1 MSEWFGP
8 MILSLLAG
16 GAFGLLY
23 MGVLWAAVRILTAGQ
38 SVWLFAAMGLLRA
51 GLLAGALWLAL
62 WSGGTAVEIAF
73 ALLGFIAI
81 RLLAT
86 HFVKSANP
94 ERVPWK

>member
-86 HFVKSANP
+86 RYVRPANP